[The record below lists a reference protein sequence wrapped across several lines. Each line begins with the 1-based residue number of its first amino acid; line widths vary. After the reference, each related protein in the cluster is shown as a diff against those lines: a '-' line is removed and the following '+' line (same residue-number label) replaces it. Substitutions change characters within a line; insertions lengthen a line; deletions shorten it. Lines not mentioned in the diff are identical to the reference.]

1 MTNLQK
7 NHKGNTKT
15 FFYFVKNWREDCK
28 ADVPSPPKT
37 LIYIY
42 LFFFSM
48 DKEGSL
54 HNYNAIFNKWEN
66 NIAGLFGLR
75 GGKQNK
81 IQLSRFDRI

>member
-1 MTNLQK
+1 
-7 NHKGNTKT
+7 
-15 FFYFVKNWREDCK
+15 
-28 ADVPSPPKT
+28 
-37 LIYIY
+37 
-42 LFFFSM
+42 M